1 MHELGKVLDGDIE
14 PVVEALKIADVE
26 DRLGE

>member
-1 MHELGKVLDGDIE
+1 MHELTKVLDGDIE

-26 DRLGE
+26 DRFGE